1 MNLFFAYVLAVCP
14 SLNDFILVLM
24 LIVFALSAFLFTCI
38 IQAVPDT
45 DEYNRIKTALYF
57 LAKCFLVL
65 GLLFAF
71 IPSQKQIN
79 AMMLN
84 YHGEYI
90 QCDVQGKCQ
99 EEK

>member
-1 MNLFFAYVLAVCP
+1 MTLSAAYIIAMLPALKGIFALYASISLIASIAACIILFFDFGEIKKYARIILLISVIVHLIFVPLCVMTP
-14 SLNDFILVLM
+14 S
-24 LIVFALSAFLFTCI
+24 
-38 IQAVPDT
+38 
-45 DEYNRIKTALYF
+45 E
-57 LAKCFLVL
+57 
-65 GLLFAF
+65 
-71 IPSQKQIN
+71 KQLN